1 MKRIGADHIGFNEI
15 GGAGEIVY
23 RVVRFKNYCCDI
35 DEQGKQIVQPLILPG
50 MEPVEGFD
58 YELNGAELLY
68 SLVNLYHEIND
79 PEFVAPISY
88 RIASWCKA
96 NVQPYG
102 LKMLSA
108 MMEDYGKDSW
118 REWPLLQR
126 EASFW
131 VDAFTDDLCWLG
143 ATMDFY
149 RALLAVTVDKNTQP
163 ARDLYFEGKLEDR
176 LPVFESYRNI
186 ENDGEY
192 IQAIKK
198 DYGELTD
205 YLLGLFPEHR
215 MKLTKNRKTGKIGMY
230 GDIDSVFDLAWY
242 AFAREVATDAPPP
255 DTDPDSLILYGSGS
269 YICCLSCGKYVK
281 RKGPRQR
288 YCDDPSCQAVRKR
301 INSKDCYNRKKMKR
315 DDNA

>member
-1 MKRIGADHIGFNEI
+1 MKRIEADHIGFNEI

-23 RVVRFKNYCCDI
+23 RVVRFKNYCCDV
-35 DEQGKQIVQPLILPG
+35 DEQGKQIVQPVIFPG

-96 NVQPYG
+96 NVQPYAF
-102 LKMLSA
+102 KMLSA
-108 MMEDYGKDSW
+108 IMEDYGKDSW

-131 VDAFTDDLCWLG
+131 VDAFTHDLCNIG

-149 RALLAVTVDKNTQP
+149 QALIAAAKNKDPHKARA
-163 ARDLYFEGKLEDR
+163 LYFEGKLEDG
-176 LPVFESYRNI
+176 LPFFERYRNLQ
-186 ENDGEY
+186 DDAEY
-192 IQAIKK
+192 VHAILK
-198 DYGELTD
+198 DYDELTD
-205 YLLGLFPEHR
+205 KLICLFPEHR
-215 MKLTKNRKTGKIGMY
+215 MQLTKDSKTGKIGMY
-230 GDIDSVFDLAWY
+230 ADIDSVFDLAWY

-255 DTDPDSLILYGSGS
+255 DTDSDSMLLFGSSS
-269 YICCLSCGKYVK
+269 YICCLSCGRYVK
-281 RKGPRQR
+281 RTGPRQR

-301 INSKDCYNRKKMKR
+301 MNSKDFYNRRKIKEGQ
-315 DDNA
+315 

>member
-23 RVVRFKNYCCDI
+23 RVVRFRNYSPDV
-35 DEQGKQIVQPLILPG
+35 DEQGKQIVQPVIFPG

-68 SLVNLYHEIND
+68 SLINLYHELND
-79 PEFVAPISY
+79 PESIVPIPY
-88 RIASWCKA
+88 RICVWCRDH
-96 NVQPYG
+96 VQPYS

-108 MMEDYGKDSW
+108 MMEGYGKDSW
-118 REWPLLQR
+118 PEWPLLQK

-131 VDAFTDDLCWLG
+131 VDSFTHDLCCLG

-149 RALLAVTVDKNTQP
+149 KALISVRIRKDTQK
-163 ARDLYFEGKLEDR
+163 ARSLYYEGRIEDGLPFFER
-176 LPVFESYRNI
+176 YRHI
-186 ENDGEY
+186 ENNAEY
-192 IQAIKK
+192 IQTVMN
-198 DYGELTD
+198 DYDSLTD
-205 YLLGLFPEHR
+205 SLLGLFPEHR
-215 MKLTKNRKTGKIGMY
+215 MKLTKNRINGTIGMY

-255 DTDPDSLILYGSGS
+255 DTDPDSLALYGSSS
-269 YICCLSCGKYVK
+269 YICCLSCGRYVK

-288 YCDDPSCQAVRKR
+288 YCDDPDCQAVRKR
-301 INSKDCYNRKKMKR
+301 INSKDCYDRKKMKR